1 MAGEAPRKDRNVSDK
16 QDLTKKAA
24 HETSMDLRPPLSWW
38 AREVTVVDG
47 GFDAAI
53 RYRLDHLTKPLG
65 SLGRL
70 EEIAFWYARIH
81 GSDRPP
87 APKGFCA
94 VFAADHGVTAAGV
107 SAYPSS
113 VTREMVLNFVRGG
126 AAISVLSRTHGLDL
140 KVVDVG
146 VDGDLSGVEGV
157 THRKVAR
164 GTRNFAVEPAMTP
177 TDGIRAME
185 AGMEMANL
193 AADSGATLLLTGEM
207 GIGNTTASSALASAL
222 LRYPPE
228 ELTGLGTGLTPEGHR
243 KKIQVIEG
251 ALSRYRP
258 LLASPLDWLWAVG
271 GLEIAALA
279 GFIIGGAVRKIPVIL
294 DGFITGAAALVAV
307 TVIPEVRPYLLASH
321 MSLEPGHRRILE
333 HLGLSPLLSL
343 DLRLGEGSGAAL
355 AYPLVASAVELY
367 NRMATF
373 EEAKVSEAGKG

>member
-1 MAGEAPRKDRNVSDK
+1 MA
-16 QDLTKKAA
+16 KK
-24 HETSMDLRPPLSWW
+24 MDSSGKSGHSEPLPLRAPLSWW
-38 AREVTVVDG
+38 AREIRPVDP

-126 AAISVLSRTHGLDL
+126 AAISVLSQIHGIDL

-146 VDGDLSGVEGV
+146 VDGDLAEIPGIL
-157 THRKVAR
+157 HRKVAR
-164 GTRNFAVEPAMTP
+164 GTRNFSIEPAMLP
-177 TDGIRAME
+177 ADGIRAME
-185 AGMEMANL
+185 VGMEL
-193 AADSGATLLLTGEM
+193 AELATQSGATLLLTGEM
-207 GIGNTTASSALASAL
+207 GIGNTTASSALAAAL

-228 ELTGLGTGLTPEGHR
+228 ELTGLGTGLTPDAHR
-243 KKIQVIEG
+243 HKIQVIEA

-258 LLASPLDWLWAVG
+258 LLASPLDWLFAVG

-279 GFIIGGAVRKIPVIL
+279 GFIIGGAVRRIPVVL

-307 TVIPEVRPYLLASH
+307 TVIPEVRPYLMASH
-321 MSLEPGHRRILE
+321 MSIEPGHRRILD

-355 AYPLVASAVELY
+355 AYPLVSSAVELY

-373 EEAKVSEAGKG
+373 EEAKVSEAKKG